1 MIQNINDFFKDP
13 NFWIQTGVIFIRCY
27 KITGRKSLYDEQMI
41 KTQYRQKVIDHIHSF
56 ER

>member
-1 MIQNINDFFKDP
+1 MK
-13 NFWIQTGVIFIRCY
+13 TGVIFIRCY

-56 ER
+56 ERLENWWWHFVI